1 MFEELQIVESPL
13 MRSTED
19 VLAAFAW
26 EEVLCKQV
34 GLGHRPVAH
43 LWRHEN
49 ALVIG
54 LRDRRLKGAE
64 KVLRAYEEA
73 GLVTCVRPSGGA
85 AVKLTPGVVNVS
97 LIMPNPDHA
106 INIHDDFKRMVSY
119 IQEALLPWGIEAK
132 AGEIEGA
139 FCPGDYDV
147 SIAGRKFCGIAQ
159 RRLAKAY
166 LITAFIIVED
176 DGDELAAEV
185 RNFYDAAASETEEHF
200 PQVQQGTMGGL
211 RELAGVPSSEAY
223 MESLVQVLRQKA
235 VHVYNG
241 AQPDVPKEEVEKMII
256 TLRERYDRD

>member
-1 MFEELQIVESPL
+1 MFEELQIYESPL
-13 MRSTED
+13 MRSSED

-34 GLGHRPVAH
+34 GQGHPPVAH

-54 LRDRRLKGAE
+54 LRDRRLQMAPD
-64 KVLRAYEEA
+64 VLRDYEA
-73 GLVTCVRPSGGA
+73 RGIRTCVRPSGGA
-85 AVKLTPGVVNVS
+85 AVKLTPGVINVS
-97 LIMPNPDHA
+97 LIMPNTDQV
-106 INIHDDFKRMVSY
+106 INIHEDFKKMVSY
-119 IQEALLPWGIEAK
+119 IQEALLPWGAVAK

-176 DGDELAAEV
+176 NGDDLAAEV
-185 RNFYDAAASETEEHF
+185 REFYDAAASGEEDHY
-200 PQVQQGTMGGL
+200 PQVVEGTMGGL
-211 RELAGVPSSEAY
+211 RELAGVPSVEAY
-223 MESLVQVLRQKA
+223 MNSLIQVFRKQA
-235 VHVYNG
+235 VHVSEIEPVVNR
-241 AQPDVPKEEVEKMII
+241 EEVDKMVTI
-256 TLRERYDRD
+256 LKERYDRD

>member
-1 MFEELQIVESPL
+1 MFDELQIYESPL
-13 MRSTED
+13 MRSSED

-26 EEVLCKQV
+26 EEVLCKQI
-34 GLGHRPVAH
+34 GQGHPPVAH

-54 LRDRRLKGAE
+54 LRDRRLQGAPD
-64 KVLRAYEEA
+64 VLRDYEQR
-73 GLVTCVRPSGGA
+73 GIRTCVRPSGGA
-85 AVKLTPGVVNVS
+85 AVKLTPGVINVS
-97 LIMPNPDHA
+97 LIMPNTNRV
-106 INIHDDFKRMVSY
+106 INIHDDFKRMVRY
-119 IQEALLPWGIEAK
+119 IQEALLPWGAVAK

-185 RNFYDAAASETEEHF
+185 RRFYDAAASGAEDHY

-211 RELAGVPSSEAY
+211 RELAGVRSSEAY
-223 MESLVQVLRQKA
+223 MNSLVQVLRKKA
-235 VHVYNG
+235 AHAYEG
-241 AQPDVPKEEVEKMII
+241 TEPKVPREEVEKMII

>member
-1 MFEELQIVESPL
+1 MFEELQIYESPL
-13 MRSTED
+13 MRSSED

-34 GLGHRPVAH
+34 GQGHPPVAH

-54 LRDRRLKGAE
+54 LRDRRLKGASG
-64 KVLRAYEEA
+64 VLQSYESR
-73 GLVTCVRPSGGA
+73 GIRTCVRPSGGA
-85 AVKLTPGVVNVS
+85 AVKLTPGVINVS
-97 LIMPNPDHA
+97 LIMPNTDRV
-106 INIHDDFKRMVSY
+106 INIHEDFKKMVSY
-119 IQEALLPWGIEAK
+119 IQEALLPWEAVAK

-176 DGDELAAEV
+176 HGDDLAAEV
-185 RNFYDAAASETEEHF
+185 REFYDDAAIGEEEDY
-200 PQVQQGTMGGL
+200 PQVESGTMGGL
-211 RELAGVPSSEAY
+211 RELAGVPSAEAY
-223 MESLVQVLRQKA
+223 MNSLIQVFRKQA
-235 VHVYNG
+235 VHVSETE
-241 AQPDVPKEEVEKMII
+241 PKVSGEEVEKMV
-256 TLRERYDRD
+256 TLLRERYDRD